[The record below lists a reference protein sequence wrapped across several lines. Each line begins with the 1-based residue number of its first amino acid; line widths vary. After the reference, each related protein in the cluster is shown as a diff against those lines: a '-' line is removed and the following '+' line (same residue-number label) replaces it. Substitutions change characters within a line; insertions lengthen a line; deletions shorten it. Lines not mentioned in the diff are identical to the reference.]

1 MSRRVQHVLAGQE
14 VRPVGRPRVLDAARR
29 IRRYRR
35 QLEAAQAQ
43 LAALQ
48 AELRAQQQLDV
59 TRSVRLLM
67 GLVFYGT
74 ALGGTAKCLELAFGA
89 EAPGKSTVALRV
101 GELCASAEELFQEYF
116 AGRGTCAACDEIY
129 LSGHPVLE
137 AVDPVSLAIT
147 ALRADVAPTQAQWEE
162 LLADF
167 ATLEAAVSDQG
178 LGVSKALA
186 ATVARSGL
194 DLWHLLRHC
203 AAAVSHL
210 EQRAY
215 ERIADVDEK
224 AAQFVATLPYPPG
237 RQAPPELRR
246 LEQAQRACERAMRT
260 ADDAH
265 TVLGWLYE
273 AAHPLDAHGRVR
285 TPEQMRGD
293 WEAALDLFDDLEA
306 EELWAQEKKLRGKVT
321 GACAQDL
328 EERLRRVPL
337 PRGWRAAEREE
348 LQRVVCQA
356 WTFHHR
362 QQTHILHAPRAAA
375 ATAAAHLGLPS
386 SAAHLQAYC
395 QAVFDIL
402 ERTLIASSAVEC
414 VNSLTRLREG
424 AKRHP
429 HPKFMYLL
437 AWLHNTRPFTEGKR
451 KGLTPAELLGVV
463 LPKDGWEL
471 LLDRVQA
478 RRRQRARPRS
488 VSAST

>member
-1 MSRRVQHVLAGQE
+1 VSRRVQHLLAGQD
-14 VRPVGRPRVLDAARR
+14 VRPAGRPRVPDATRR

-43 LAALQ
+43 LAARES
-48 AELRAQQQLDV
+48 ELRAQKQLDI
-59 TRSVRLLM
+59 TRSLRLLV

-74 ALGGTAKCLELAFGA
+74 ALGGTAQCLALAFGA
-89 EAPGKSTVALRV
+89 EAPGKSTVAWRV
-101 GELCASAEELFQEYF
+101 GELCESAEKLFREYF

-137 AVDPVSLAIT
+137 AVEPVSLAIT

-162 LLADF
+162 VLADF
-167 ATLEAAVSDQG
+167 SDLEAAVSDQG

-203 AAAVSHL
+203 AAAVGRL

-215 ERIADVDEK
+215 ERITDVDEK
-224 AAQFVATLPYPPG
+224 AAQYIAMLPYPPG
-237 RQAPPELRR
+237 RTAPPQLAR
-246 LEQAQRACERAMRT
+246 LEQAQEKCARAIHT
-260 ADDAH
+260 YDDAC

-273 AAHPLDAHGRVR
+273 AAHPLDAQGRVR
-285 TPEQMRGD
+285 TPAQMRGD
-293 WEAALDLFDDLEA
+293 WEAALDLIDYLEA
-306 EELWAQEKKLRGKVT
+306 EELWALEKKLRGKVT
-321 GACAQDL
+321 GACAQGL

-375 ATAAAHLGLPS
+375 VTAAAHVGLPS
-386 SAAHLQAYC
+386 SAAHLQEYC
-395 QAVFDIL
+395 QAVFDLL

-437 AWLHNTRPFTEGKR
+437 AWLHNTRAFTEGKR

-463 LPKDGWEL
+463 LPKDGWEM

-478 RRRQRARPRS
+478 HRPKTRPHA
-488 VSAST
+488 VSAIQ